1 MIECVFQIRC
11 IIDFDV
17 NTMLKFNW
25 SQRKNKT
32 MHGSMKRVLNIKV
45 YTNKSN
51 NKTKVINIVQTKGFR
66 SLDSSVRDLL
76 HYFKNMEWQK
86 YISHCLTIYLALF
99 DKKYSPVIKIVYV
112 FRGVTI
118 LRFRFRY
125 SCDAQCWHYI
135 RQRRRT
141 LACLCNICHECPSN
155 SYF

>member
-1 MIECVFQIRC
+1 MIECVFQIRY

-112 FRGVTI
+112 FPGHNLAFPVPVL
-118 LRFRFRY
+118 LR
-125 SCDAQCWHYI
+125 C
-135 RQRRRT
+135 T
-141 LACLCNICHECPSN
+141 MLASHSSETKNFGLLV
-155 SYF
+155 